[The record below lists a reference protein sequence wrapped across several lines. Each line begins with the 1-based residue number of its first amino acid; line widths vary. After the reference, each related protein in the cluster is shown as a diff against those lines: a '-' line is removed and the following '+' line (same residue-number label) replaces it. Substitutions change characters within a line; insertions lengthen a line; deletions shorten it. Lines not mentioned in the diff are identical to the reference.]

1 MRLFV
6 ACAFLGLG
14 AALSAGAARAADDA
28 TCTTMKTIADSIGKS
43 NGKMIDQVTKQET
56 VTADCEGKVFAVTWS
71 VTVPSTGMK
80 ADWVDIVKGNLEGI
94 VCRDMDFMS
103 AMEGGWKVK
112 SSWTLADGK
121 TAEVELNCAN

>member
-1 MRLFV
+1 V
-6 ACAFLGLG
+6 AL
-14 AALSAGAARAADDA
+14 AGGARAEDDQ

-43 NGKMIDQVTKQET
+43 NGKMIDQVTKQEA
-56 VTADCEGKVFAVTWS
+56 VTADCDAKVFSVKWS

-80 ADWVDIVKGNLEGI
+80 PDWVDIVKGNLEGI
-94 VCRDMDFMS
+94 VCRDMDFMG

-121 TAEVELNCAN
+121 TTEVELNCN